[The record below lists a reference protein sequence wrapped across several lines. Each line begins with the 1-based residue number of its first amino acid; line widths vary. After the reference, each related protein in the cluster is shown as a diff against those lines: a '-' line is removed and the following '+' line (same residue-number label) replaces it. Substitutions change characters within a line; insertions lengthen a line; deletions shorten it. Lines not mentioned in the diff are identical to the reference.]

1 MLPPRVVPIPP
12 ARSATFSTG
21 EGTGTLRLPRQPAAK
36 TERGT
41 ITKHRTR
48 VDPQHAQKRS
58 THQEAEPPGQAPSE
72 CLRDRPSQQLLD
84 EDLEQATRRARSGP
98 AGALLVLHVSDLNQ
112 VNDTL
117 GRSAG
122 EQALLIVRQRLQS
135 ALRADDLLV
144 RVDGDEFAVVL
155 QEITLKEAKSV
166 AERLVQAIR
175 GFCFEVDG
183 QLFDLALRVGIAP
196 IDGSLDTPAVLAR
209 GFAALSHAKERG
221 PQPRGGLQA
230 QGSVGGHARPTAP
243 ICHTGR
249 R

>member
-1 MLPPRVVPIPP
+1 
-12 ARSATFSTG
+12 
-21 EGTGTLRLPRQPAAK
+21 
-36 TERGT
+36 
-41 ITKHRTR
+41 
-48 VDPQHAQKRS
+48 
-58 THQEAEPPGQAPSE
+58 
-72 CLRDRPSQQLLD
+72 
-84 EDLEQATRRARSGP
+84 
-98 AGALLVLHVSDLNQ
+98 LNQ

-183 QLFDLALRVGIAP
+183 QPFDLALRVGIAP

-209 GFAALSHAKERG
+209 GFAALSHAKEAG
-221 PQPRGGLQA
+221 PSRVVVSRPKVAWAGTLAQPR
-230 QGSVGGHARPTAP
+230 R
-243 ICHTGR
+243 
-249 R
+249 